1 MLKVSWTKRMRHFAM
16 WILAIAVGMGAV
28 TGVLPNGGA
37 VTPKEEAEQVMSAG
51 ISFAQKMLAA
61 HGEFYPFGFAMTADG
76 KVAAV
81 AADAPDEHRPSREL
95 IDNLMAGFRS
105 GAARGHYKV
114 TAVFFDVRVQQPG
127 TSEKT
132 DAVQVGLEHV
142 SGYCVDVFFPYSRT
156 VEGEVNYEAVF
167 ASKRAGVVF
176 GTCK

>member
-1 MLKVSWTKRMRHFAM
+1 
-16 WILAIAVGMGAV
+16 MGGAA
-28 TGVLPNGGA
+28 GVLSNGGS
-37 VTPKEEAEQVMSAG
+37 VPPKEEAEQVMDAG
-51 ISFAQKMLAA
+51 IPFAQKMLAA

-81 AADAPDEHRPSREL
+81 AAGSSDEHPPSQQV
-95 IDNLMAGFRS
+95 IDDLMSAFRS
-105 GAARGHYKV
+105 GAAKGYYKV

-156 VEGEVNYEAVF
+156 VKGEVNYGTAF